1 MITKKNKKQ
10 IRQYEEDFMFAL
22 ENLKNDISRY
32 LEVAKSEYVSHNDI
46 TRTISLINWTSRT
59 VAENKDELEIKI
71 LAVEWRKTM

>member
-10 IRQYEEDFMFAL
+10 IQQYEEDFAVSM
-22 ENLKNDISRY
+22 ENLRNDIARY

-46 TRTISLINWTSRT
+46 TRTVSLINWTACT

-71 LAVEWRKTM
+71 LAAE